1 MDVRLAVVTGASS
14 GIGAATARA
23 LGAAGWQVILV
34 ARTRPRLEVV
44 QQSIAAGGGS
54 AVVEALDAADGRQ
67 VLEMAD
73 RVRCELGPPDVVVNS
88 AGIGAWK
95 FIEETPPEEALEML
109 SAPYLAAY
117 NSSHAF
123 MADMIAARQG
133 TLVHVGSPA
142 SRLPWPGA
150 TAYSAARWALRGLNE
165 ALNQDLMG
173 TGVTSSHVVFGEV
186 SSPYFEHNRVERDQ
200 LPKLGRLIPV
210 TTPERCADIILDTIR
225 RPRREVVFPFMLKLF
240 YWMAAVTPGPT
251 RWLVARSGRRH

>member
-1 MDVRLAVVTGASS
+1 
-14 GIGAATARA
+14 
-23 LGAAGWQVILV
+23 
-34 ARTRPRLEVV
+34 
-44 QQSIAAGGGS
+44 
-54 AVVEALDAADGRQ
+54 
-67 VLEMAD
+67 
-73 RVRCELGPPDVVVNS
+73 
-88 AGIGAWK
+88 
-95 FIEETPPEEALEML
+95 
-109 SAPYLAAY
+109 
-117 NSSHAF
+117 
-123 MADMIAARQG
+123 MADMIAARRG
-133 TLVHVGSPA
+133 ILVHVGSPA

-150 TAYSAARWALRGLNE
+150 TAYAAARWALRGLNE